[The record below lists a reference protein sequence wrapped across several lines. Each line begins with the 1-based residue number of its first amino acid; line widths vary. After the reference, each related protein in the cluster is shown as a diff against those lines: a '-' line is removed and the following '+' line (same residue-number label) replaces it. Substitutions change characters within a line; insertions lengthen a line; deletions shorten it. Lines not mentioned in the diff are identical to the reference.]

1 MNILRISYEWP
12 PPWLGLVPHPF
23 EVTSA
28 QSRLGHKITVFCGS
42 WPNSGKPESI
52 PNVNLRTFFREPISG
67 TLALT
72 IAPAMFIYYLY
83 WRLSNRPDVIHA
95 HGHFGI
101 WIFFYRKLLKY
112 FLPKCSELKI
122 PLVAHFHIIAKS
134 RWEKM
139 KEKGE
144 QPKFVS
150 GMLTWPLEIFAN
162 QLASDVADACIFVGE
177 ELRSDAIKYYKT
189 DPAKCYIVESGVN
202 PALFKKITPDEQ
214 DKTRKEL
221 GLIPH
226 DKVILNY
233 GALVERKN
241 IHLLIEA
248 LALLPLEY
256 KLILLGDGDEAYMER
271 LNERVRE
278 LNLSDRFIKI
288 GYTPYP
294 SIPVAIQAADIFV
307 LPSKVEGFPKVVME
321 VLSCGVPALVSGF
334 KAQDVIEGLVYLEDL
349 APEKIAEQIKH
360 VVDSSIFVDTQ
371 KIAQRYS
378 WDAKAAQINQIYEK
392 ILSKAN

>member
-23 EVTSA
+23 EVTAA
-28 QSRLGHKITVFCGS
+28 QSRLGHKITVFCGN

-52 PNVNLRTFFREPISG
+52 SNVTLKTFFREPISG

-72 IAPAMFIYYLY
+72 IAPAMFLYYLY
-83 WRLSNRPDVIHA
+83 WRLRNRPDVIHA

-112 FLPKCSELKI
+112 LMPKCSELKI
-122 PLVAHFHIIAKS
+122 PLVAHFHIIAKG

-144 QPKFVS
+144 QPKMIT
-150 GMLTWPLEIFAN
+150 GLLTWPLEILAN

-177 ELRSDAIKYYKT
+177 ELRSDAIKYHKT
-189 DPAKCYIVESGVN
+189 DPAKCYVVESGVN
-202 PALFKKITPDEQ
+202 PSLFKRVTPDEQ

-233 GALVERKN
+233 GAIVERKN
-241 IHLLIEA
+241 IHLIIEA
-248 LALLPLEY
+248 LALLPIEY
-256 KLILLGDGDEAYMER
+256 KLILLGDGDEAYME
-271 LNERVRE
+271 LLSERVRE
-278 LNLSDRFIKI
+278 LKLSERFIKI

-294 SIPVAIQAADIFV
+294 SIPVAIQAANIFV

-334 KAQDVIEGLVYLEDL
+334 KAQDSIEGLVYLNDL
-349 APEKIAEQIKH
+349 TPEKIAEQIKQ
-360 VVDSSIFVDTQ
+360 VVDSNVFVDTQ
-371 KIAQRYS
+371 RIAQRYS
-378 WDAKAAQINQIYEK
+378 WDAKAAQIEQIYEK
-392 ILSKAN
+392 IRSEIN